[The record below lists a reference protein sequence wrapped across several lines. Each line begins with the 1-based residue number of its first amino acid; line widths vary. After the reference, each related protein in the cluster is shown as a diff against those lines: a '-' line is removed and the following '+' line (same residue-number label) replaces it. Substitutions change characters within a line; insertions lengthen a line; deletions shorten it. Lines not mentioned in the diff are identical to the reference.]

1 MAYASVAS
9 LIRTIQSV
17 LISNSPAQVNLICG
31 HREKIVTLHE
41 KFSSLG
47 VFLKNFEKN
56 NVSGEMTDFEIE
68 VKEVVN
74 AVEHTFQLRL
84 TDIETAKNISQNKRA
99 CQKFR
104 HSLQQVAEDIDRVWK
119 ESTKIQEKGKQAS
132 KESLVQD
139 FSRYSGEHKVIL
151 IIGMGGIGKTTL
163 AKEIY
168 NDVCIR
174 CHFDVRAWAT
184 VSQQHNVKEILL
196 SLLRS
201 TKGDTDD
208 TFDVVDKS
216 KIADMLQKSLKGKR
230 YLIFLDDIWSCELC
244 DGVRRCFPTEN
255 NAGSRILLTTHKNE
269 VACYTATE
277 NLSLQMDFMDQD
289 ESWNL
294 FKSAA
299 FANEELPYEF
309 ETIGKQIAEKCH
321 GLPRTIV
328 VVAGVLKSK
337 RAIEDWESVA
347 QDVKSFITNDPNERC
362 SHVLGLSCNNLTSNL
377 KACLLYFGIFRED
390 TEIQVKY
397 LMRLWM
403 ADGFLNS
410 ENDLEGEA
418 MKCLQ
423 DLIDR
428 CLVLVGKKSLNET
441 NIRSC
446 KVHDLIHDVCLRELQ
461 RGTIFIRNDIVF
473 EKSDANLVH
482 SECQSLSSHNMKPF
496 KRWTR
501 DEIRGCQN
509 GLYKALLTPVHCQLT
524 DDDNNNILKRTRS
537 ILYYVFY
544 YSTFI
549 LKSDHIHFKLLK
561 VFDLR
566 LLEIDR
572 FPLEIL
578 SLIWLRYLAFS
589 YPRNFDIPSEICK
602 QGNLQTFIVNGYAR
616 SDVTFPEKIWGLMQ
630 LRHLEMDTFRLPNRP
645 RGSVDKGRHLD
656 FPNIQTISYLCPSC
670 CTKEV
675 ISWIQNVKKLGI
687 RGDKVD
693 DESLLESGLLNN
705 LFHLQKLETLSLL
718 LYFRELSVVSSA
730 KVFPETLKKLKLY
743 GTNLSWSYLE
753 IIAELPNL
761 EVLKL
766 MPKACCG
773 EEWYPIVRGFNRLKL
788 LLIKNSDLQFWKAT
802 NDSFPVLER
811 LMLTHCLFLF
821 EITIEFAD
829 IH

>member
-1 MAYASVAS
+1 M
-9 LIRTIQSV
+9 IQRFNKTSKEYTTV
-17 LISNSPAQVNLICG
+17 
-31 HREKIVTLHE
+31 EKIMVGCDDQRE
-41 KFSSLG
+41 
-47 VFLKNFEKN
+47 
-56 NVSGEMTDFEIE
+56 
-68 VKEVVN
+68 
-74 AVEHTFQLRL
+74 RL
-84 TDIETAKNISQNKRA
+84 LNDLTTS
-99 CQKFR
+99 
-104 HSLQQVAEDIDRVWK
+104 
-119 ESTKIQEKGKQAS
+119 
-132 KESLVQD
+132 
-139 FSRYSGEHKVIL
+139 YSGEPKVIP
-151 IIGMGGIGKTTL
+151 IVGTGGIGKTTL
-163 AKEIY
+163 AKE
-168 NDVCIR
+168 
-174 CHFDVRAWAT
+174 
-184 VSQQHNVKEILL
+184 HNRKEILL
-196 SLLRS
+196 GLLQS
-201 TKGDTDD
+201 TIKMDD
-208 TFDVVDKS
+208 TVKM
-216 KIADMLQKSLKGKR
+216 KGEAELADFLQKSLKGKR
-230 YLIFLDDIWSCELC
+230 FLIVLDDIWSCEVW
-244 DGVRRCFPTEN
+244 DGVRRCFPTEDF
-255 NAGSRILLTTHKNE
+255 NAGSRILLTTRNNE
-269 VACYTATE
+269 VACYAGTE
-277 NLSLQMDFMDQD
+277 ILSMQMNFMDQD

-299 FANEELPYEF
+299 FSNEALSSEF
-309 ETIGKQIAEKCH
+309 ETIGKKIAEKCH
-321 GLPRTIV
+321 GLPLTIV
-328 VVAGVLKSK
+328 VVAGLLKSK
-337 RAIEDWESVA
+337 REIENWKSVA
-347 QDVKSFITNDPNERC
+347 KDVTSFIRNDPNEQC
-362 SHVLGLSCNNLTSNL
+362 SRVLGLSYNHLTSNL
-377 KACLLYFGIFRED
+377 KACLLHFGIFP
-390 TEIQVKY
+390 
-397 LMRLWM
+397 LMRSWM
-403 ADGFLNS
+403 AEGFLKL

-418 MKCLQ
+418 EKCLQ
-423 DLIDR
+423 ELVDR
-428 CLVLVGKKSLNET
+428 CLVLIFKRSLDGT
-441 NIRSC
+441 KIRSC
-446 KVHDLIHDVCLRELQ
+446 KVHDLMYDLCVREIQ
-461 RGTIFIRNDIVF
+461 RENIFIMNDIVF
-473 EKSDANLVH
+473 EKSDASLVH
-482 SECQSLSSHNMKPF
+482 SECQSLSSRNMKPF
-496 KRWTR
+496 KRWTP

-537 ILYYVFY
+537 ILYYGFY

-561 VFDLR
+561 VLDLR
-566 LLEIDR
+566 FLEIDR

-645 RGSVDKGRHLD
+645 KGSVDKRRHLD

-670 CTKEV
+670 CMKEV

-743 GTNLSWSYLE
+743 GTNLSWSYLD

-766 MPKACCG
+766 MPKACRG
-773 EEWYPIVRGFNRLKL
+773 EEWYPIVGGFNRLKL

-802 NDSFPVLER
+802 NDNFPVLER